1 MKNQEV
7 AQILYEIA
15 DLMEI
20 KGEIAFKVIAY
31 RRAAQTIESMLK
43 DIDEV
48 WKEGRLEE
56 IQGIGKGIAET
67 IDGFL
72 ATGKSKHLAELKKGF
87 PPGLI
92 DMLELEGVGPKKV
105 KLFYEKLRI
114 KNVKDLEKACKSG
127 KLRNVPGLGEKTEQN
142 ILQSIQHAEKRGGR
156 MLLGYAVP
164 IANQIVAEIKKSGLA
179 DRV

>member
-1 MKNQEV
+1 MEYNILIIPLEHYIDSSRIIFMKNQEV

-92 DMLELEGVGPKKV
+92 DMLELEGVG
-105 KLFYEKLRI
+105 
-114 KNVKDLEKACKSG
+114 
-127 KLRNVPGLGEKTEQN
+127 
-142 ILQSIQHAEKRGGR
+142 
-156 MLLGYAVP
+156 
-164 IANQIVAEIKKSGLA
+164 
-179 DRV
+179 